1 MKKLPGLDQ
10 GNLSDNFAAARDRLN
25 GVLKRLLKIGR
36 FDEYRSVF
44 FNIVTKGVA
53 IIMRRNQL
61 FGRIYVLP
69 NHDVVRDKNRQP
81 ILPRPIWNSRLS
93 ISRREK
99 MIALVVSLHQVV
111 IESDWRI

>member
-10 GNLSDNFAAARDRLN
+10 GNLSDNFAAARARLN

-44 FNIVTKGVA
+44 FDMVTKRVV

-81 ILPRPIWNSRLS
+81 ILPRPIWNSMLL

-99 MIALVVSLHQVV
+99 MIAIMVPLHQVV